1 MKFLHIADV
10 HIGATPD
17 KDKMWGGRRGDEIYD
32 SFKKIIKICEE
43 QQVDLLLIAGD
54 LFNAPPTIQQLRE
67 LDYQMCFKNRQ
78 KFICWSEAQKYMNTE
93 PRINR

>member
-32 SFKKIIKICEE
+32 SFKNITKICEE

-67 LDYQMCFKNRQ
+67 LDYQFRLTNRKLQ
-78 KFICWSEAQKYMNTE
+78 V
-93 PRINR
+93 